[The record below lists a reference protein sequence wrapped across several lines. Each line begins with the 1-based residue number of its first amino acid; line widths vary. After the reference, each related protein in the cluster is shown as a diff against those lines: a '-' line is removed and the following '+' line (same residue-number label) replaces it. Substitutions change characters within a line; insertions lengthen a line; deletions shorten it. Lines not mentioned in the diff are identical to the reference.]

1 MLRISMYTVFSFPFT
16 HTSEINGFLDVHED
30 GYGALLR
37 GWLDDVPLLNGH
49 LVQGEQ
55 GCF

>member
-16 HTSEINGFLDVHED
+16 HTGEINGFLDVHED